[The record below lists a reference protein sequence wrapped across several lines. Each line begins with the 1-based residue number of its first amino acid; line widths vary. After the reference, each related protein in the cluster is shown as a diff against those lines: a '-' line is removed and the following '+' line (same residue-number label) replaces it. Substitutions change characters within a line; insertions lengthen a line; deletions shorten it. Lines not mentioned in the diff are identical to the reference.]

1 MSNMTIYRKD
11 YTIDENLK
19 LYKQDILLLTVEK
32 DTSFDQIKELDILF
46 KELFPDNKIIIIP
59 ECVTQ
64 LDILSSH

>member
-1 MSNMTIYRKD
+1 MTIYRKD